1 VIPALWSALV
11 ACAPVLTSHP
21 GQQVGP
27 KEGSPLPFRKSLGI
41 LTLVIQLFLALA
53 LEEAGEC
60 VLYSRWSQTQRE
72 CEGPVTKPK
81 QEEIIRG
88 PLTVLPSCG

>member
-1 VIPALWSALV
+1 MIPALWSALA

-21 GQQVGP
+21 GRQVGP
-27 KEGSPLPFRKSLGI
+27 KEGSPLPFTKRLGI

-53 LEEAGEC
+53 LGESGGC
-60 VLYSRWSQTQRE
+60 VLYSRWSQTQPER
-72 CEGPVTKPK
+72 EGPVTKQK